1 MEFYLKINKKKGE
14 LILDI
19 EEIWIENNGYK
30 ISNYGKVTKKNS
42 DEFQKMSLNRCG
54 YVMCNV
60 NFVDGFKARSVHR
73 AVAYAFLRDTY
84 REDLE
89 VNHIDGNK
97 QNNRVD
103 NLEWV
108 TKSEN
113 QQHESRVLYQRGG
126 GFCATSK
133 ITDEQAIE
141 IHRLRKEE
149 GLSFQELG
157 KMYNVYPETINRIII
172 GDSFKHLGLEKLRV
186 KDKPVVGISLTDGSI
201 LEYPSARFAVK
212 DGFSL
217 SCIST
222 CCKGK
227 TKKHRGYKWM
237 YKKDYE
243 KLNS

>member
-1 MEFYLKINKKKGE
+1 MK
-14 LILDI
+14 
-19 EEIWIENNGYK
+19 EIWIENNGYR

-42 DEFQKMSLNRCG
+42 DELQKMSISKCG
-54 YVMCNV
+54 YVNCNV
-60 NFVDGFKARSVHR
+60 KFDDGFYARNVHR
-73 AVAYAFLRDTY
+73 AVAYTFLRDTY
-84 REDLE
+84 RNGLE

-113 QQHESRVLYQRGG
+113 QQHESRVLHQRGG

-141 IHRLRKEE
+141 IYRLRKEE
-149 GLSFQELG
+149 GLSFKDLG
-157 KMYNVYPETINRIII
+157 EMYGVYPETINRIII

-186 KDKPVVGISLTDGSI
+186 KDKPIVGINLTDGSI

-217 SCIST
+217 SCISA
-222 CCKGK
+222 CCTGK
-227 TKKHRGYKWM
+227 TKKHKGYKWM
-237 YKKDYE
+237 YKKDYIE
-243 KLNS
+243 SNS